1 MMKKLFKA
9 EGGFTL
15 VELLVTIAIL
25 AVLFGVVT
33 LSLSG
38 IGSDA
43 EDTVNAAEL
52 GVVQSAFDILIA
64 EKNLSTGASGDIS
77 AQNDCTHI
85 DSDTTVATYSIGDYL
100 REETLTGAQTK
111 CGYTWDV
118 NGVVTQD
125 STNTCVCSDNP

>member
-33 LSLSG
+33 LSLGG

-43 EDTVNAAEL
+43 ESTVNNAEL
-52 GVVQSAFDILIA
+52 GVVQSAIDIYLAEYNTDTVNAFDDGSGAPACLDSDPELGTQDGSA
-64 EKNLSTGASGDIS
+64 VNLSR
-77 AQNDCTHI
+77 
-85 DSDTTVATYSIGDYL
+85 YL
-100 REETLTGAQTK
+100 RDVDSNCKYEWGADGAVSQ
-111 CGYTWDV
+111 G
-118 NGVVTQD
+118 
-125 STNTCVCSDNP
+125 TCDCN

>member
-1 MMKKLFKA
+1 MLKNLIKE

-43 EDTVNAAEL
+43 EETVNDAEL
-52 GVVQSAFDILIA
+52 GVVQSAMDIAMA
-64 EKNLSTGASGDIS
+64 EYNQSTVSTPSACGVIDGSTTLFTDADDGDI
-77 AQNDCTHI
+77 TL
-85 DSDTTVATYSIGDYL
+85 GDFL
-100 REETLTGAQTK
+100 RLQSGSTK
-111 CGYTWDV
+111 CVYDWGSDG
-118 NGVVTQD
+118 NVVQGAD
-125 STNTCVCSDNP
+125 CSGTCPTP